1 MVLSDLGSSV
11 APCLLSQEPQ
21 GGDLCLS
28 PELGDPPLSTVS
40 PTEGQSP
47 ADPTLEVDGAPRPLH
62 GGAVGA
68 RHGAQRPPAQAPGG
82 HPRERVLCEVGWA
95 LLLALLLGEG
105 AAGKAPGW
113 RGCTKAQLP
122 ECGTLSGVGEGE
134 TEGED
139 CPAWDPGWGKRELGR
154 GTRGPQHISLLF
166 LREQLELYHT
176 VMYRNYQRKNDMD
189 EPPPFDYGSGDE
201 DSKSEKRKSKD
212 PLYAKMEER
221 FYRYGIKPEWMTIHR
236 ILNHRCVPDGARLW
250 ASLELGACR
259 PGCSAPLCRMGT
271 GPRVGAVGAGGR
283 GHLAVHLEG
292 LSRTWTRMS
301 CLEDSSKVIN
311 QKGQLDE
318 RPVKLAPSGSD
329 ILVLLGSCR
338 P

>member
-1 MVLSDLGSSV
+1 MVG
-11 APCLLSQEPQ
+11 
-21 GGDLCLS
+21 
-28 PELGDPPLSTVS
+28 
-40 PTEGQSP
+40 
-47 ADPTLEVDGAPRPLH
+47 
-62 GGAVGA
+62 
-68 RHGAQRPPAQAPGG
+68 
-82 HPRERVLCEVGWA
+82 
-95 LLLALLLGEG
+95 
-105 AAGKAPGW
+105 
-113 RGCTKAQLP
+113 
-122 ECGTLSGVGEGE
+122 LSGPDMEPSVPPPKPLEGIPE
-134 TEGED
+134 
-139 CPAWDPGWGKRELGR
+139 REFFVKWAGLSYWHCSWVKELQVRHLDGVAARRLSSPNAGHCRGLGR
-154 GTRGPQHISLLF
+154 GRLKVRIVRPGTLAGGRGSWVGGQGGHSTSPSCI

-311 QKGQLDE
+311 QKGQRDE